1 MTLDVYRGRKTTMQ
15 QQPFKHTSDVRK
27 AEAQIRLRGYEY
39 YSDLPS
45 FEQFL
50 VPNSRVFD
58 KISCY

>member
-1 MTLDVYRGRKTTMQ
+1 MLHVQLELDLLTFTLPAK
-15 QQPFKHTSDVRK
+15 
-27 AEAQIRLRGYEY
+27 RLYII

-58 KISCY
+58 KFPDTETDNGHKTYHQS